1 MCLYVDPCS
10 GPATACSPISSN
22 LDSTLTSC
30 SRLCSSRHINLHC
43 FMSFY
48 PRALSFFPHF
58 RHSGLL
64 LSPMSVSVFF
74 LPTIYG
80 FSSFYR
86 HRLTFWLVSF
96 FSTMAYSMAH
106 LAAGSLCLL
115 EPSGHA
121 RAGSGVTTSVSALGI
136 GSWVSI
142 RTTYPERRGH
152 GRPPPLP
159 PPRPP
164 FAYCQ
169 SSFFFLL
176 FN

>member
-1 MCLYVDPCS
+1 MVFEVDKLKRFNLAS
-10 GPATACSPISSN
+10 RLTLDYETEMVRCSPISSN

-43 FMSFY
+43 LMSFY

-86 HRLTFWLVSF
+86 HRLTFYDWYPPSLLWLILWLIWRLGLSACWNHRG
-96 FSTMAYSMAH
+96 TR
-106 LAAGSLCLL
+106 
-115 EPSGHA
+115 A
-121 RAGSGVTTSVSALGI
+121 RVLG
-136 GSWVSI
+136 
-142 RTTYPERRGH
+142 
-152 GRPPPLP
+152 LP
-159 PPRPP
+159 PPFRPLVLVLG
-164 FAYCQ
+164 
-169 SSFFFLL
+169 FLSDHVP
-176 FN
+176 

>member
-1 MCLYVDPCS
+1 
-10 GPATACSPISSN
+10 
-22 LDSTLTSC
+22 
-30 SRLCSSRHINLHC
+30 
-43 FMSFY
+43 
-48 PRALSFFPHF
+48 
-58 RHSGLL
+58 
-64 LSPMSVSVFF
+64 
-74 LPTIYG
+74 
-80 FSSFYR
+80 
-86 HRLTFWLVSF
+86 
-96 FSTMAYSMAH
+96 MAYSMAH

-115 EPSGHA
+115 EPSGYA

-169 SSFFFLL
+169 SSFFFNVRAPPHLIGFRFSVFAISPIPRLRTHALARYSCAPASYRIGRDGACTRLL
-176 FN
+176 LDGQEERDENV